1 MQFEVA
7 KSTLLKAISNVNG
20 AIEKK
25 NTIPVLQNIKIDV
38 IDKNNFLDNHQ
49 NNTSSIKKSV
59 SLTATDMDI
68 IITSSFDTEVIKSG
82 STTVPAQTFF
92 DIIRKIPENSTIII
106 SQEDS
111 SSLII
116 KSGRSKYNIP
126 CIDSTEFPEISEID
140 LDNEIEIDS
149 QKMLKMIDRTKFAIS
164 NDETRYNLN
173 GIFLQLVGGDADKS
187 NEIRTVA
194 TDGHRLSLSF
204 IETASNDS
212 FGVIIP
218 KKAVAEIRRVI
229 EGQNKI
235 SISVSDVKIKIRTD
249 DTIIISKLIDGEFP
263 PYDRVIPKNN
273 NQIAIIHKK
282 TFIDSI
288 ERVSIVAT
296 DKHRSIKLSF
306 SNNKLVLQANSS
318 ESGFA
323 YEEIDIK
330 YSGDNMDTGFNARYL
345 ADIINQI
352 DKEELIMKFSD
363 GMSPAIIEAESL
375 SSLFVIMP
383 IRV

>member
-1 MQFEVA
+1 M
-7 KSTLLKAISNVNG
+7 
-20 AIEKK
+20 
-25 NTIPVLQNIKIDV
+25 
-38 IDKNNFLDNHQ
+38 
-49 NNTSSIKKSV
+49 
-59 SLTATDMDI
+59 
-68 IITSSFDTEVIKSG
+68 
-82 STTVPAQTFF
+82 
-92 DIIRKIPENSTIII
+92 
-106 SQEDS
+106 
-111 SSLII
+111 
-116 KSGRSKYNIP
+116 
-126 CIDSTEFPEISEID
+126 
-140 LDNEIEIDS
+140 
-149 QKMLKMIDRTKFAIS
+149 
-164 NDETRYNLN
+164 
-173 GIFLQLVGGDADKS
+173 
-187 NEIRTVA
+187 
-194 TDGHRLSLSF
+194 
-204 IETASNDS
+204 
-212 FGVIIP
+212 
-218 KKAVAEIRRVI
+218 I

-288 ERVSIVAT
+288 ERVAIVAT

-306 SNNKLVLQANSS
+306 SNNKLVLQANSN